1 MAIASP
7 ADHRLVI
14 ARVRRRLVPFAFICY
29 VVAYID
35 RVNIGFAATALQRD
49 LHLGDAAY
57 GYGAGLF
64 FLGYCLFEVPSNL
77 LLERVGARRWI
88 ARIMIAWGLV
98 SMATIAISGTSSFYA
113 ARILLGLAE
122 AGFFP
127 GMVLYLTYWIPEAE
141 RARTNALFMM
151 AAPIAIAIGAP
162 VSQAIMTLDGA
173 LGLTGWQWLF
183 LVEGVPAVVLG
194 MMAVRVLTDRPEDA
208 TWLPPADRAWLVDTM
223 REERARRGAGGHGS
237 LPASLRSGTFW
248 RLTMVY
254 FLNTVVTYGVFLWLP
269 KIMQDASKAGGFT
282 VSLLTALPFV
292 VALAAMVV
300 IGRHSDRTGER
311 RWHVAGCAAMA
322 AAGLILAA
330 AFHDNVLLLVLSF
343 TLSQSGQRSV
353 MSVFWAIPQRLLGG
367 TAAAAGIAFINAIGN
382 LGGWVGP
389 SVMGLLRQST
399 GSYSFGLLVLS
410 GSLVAEALLVLTLK
424 LPEPHAREPRLE
436 PHSPPRPTAR
446 HEAHDGT
453 TITKVKT

>member
-14 ARVRRRLVPFAFICY
+14 ARVTRRLVPFAFICY

-35 RVNIGFAATALQRD
+35 RVNIGFAATSLQRD
-49 LHLGDAAY
+49 LHLSDAAY

-64 FLGYCLFEVPSNL
+64 FLGYCLFEIPSNI
-77 LLERVGARRWI
+77 LLERIGARRWI
-88 ARIMIAWGLV
+88 ARIMLGWGVV
-98 SMATIAISGTSSFYA
+98 SMATIAITGTTSFYA

-127 GMVLYLTYWIPEAE
+127 GMVLYLTYWIPESE

-162 VSQAIMTLDGA
+162 VSHAIMTLDGTF
-173 LGLTGWQWLF
+173 GLKDWQWLF
-183 LVEGVPAVVLG
+183 VLEGLPAVVLG
-194 MMAVRVLTDRPEDA
+194 VMATRVLTDRPEDA
-208 TWLPPADRAWLVDTM
+208 EWLPADDRAWLVQTM
-223 REERARRGAGGHGS
+223 RDERARRGGGGHGS
-237 LPASLRSGTFW
+237 IAASLRSGTFW

-269 KIMQDASKAGGFT
+269 KIMQDASHAGGFT
-282 VSLLTALPFV
+282 VSILTALPFV
-292 VALAAMVV
+292 VALIAMIV

-311 RWHVAGCAAMA
+311 RWHVAGCAIA
-322 AAGLILAA
+322 AATGLILAA
-330 AFHDNVLLLVLSF
+330 AFQDNLLLLVLSF

-389 SVMGLLRQST
+389 SVMGFLRQST
-399 GSYSFGLLVLS
+399 GTYSFGLLVLS
-410 GSLVAEALLVLTLK
+410 CSLIAEALLVLTLN
-424 LPEPHAREPRLE
+424 LPA
-436 PHSPPRPTAR
+436 AK
-446 HEAHDGT
+446 AHVEQHMRDGT
-453 TITKVKT
+453 HG